1 MATITSIGGYELPTL
16 NTITD
21 EKSPSSPDSSQQ
33 IKTTTNQIGGYD
45 LPDEYGISVGEP
57 STLDKFKYGVALET
71 MLLGDLYRIGAS
83 AINAIGPTTFE
94 EEREKRE
101 KERREKIL
109 ERFTWAKDG
118 QYDNDAAVWGGR
130 TATMLVDPVYLLMP
144 WGRAAQAGKL
154 IGKGGVA
161 LAGLGAGVG
170 ATDVSVREFA
180 RSGEITPLSIGI
192 GATTGAVLSP
202 AAMGVQR
209 LLGKGLNK
217 VFPNLFK
224 DKKIKEAIN
233 ETLDGN
239 FKNKYNWNDKILNN
253 VKNISQNKNI
263 TRLHHEINNQ
273 SNLYRDFILPQERLL
288 DALSGVT
295 NKFSTSVPLTPDKV
309 TQIIGTIPG
318 SKNLKFKSLGD
329 KTLSTAPA
337 SKLKKIGKEIKDEIS
352 ANISKFLKDEPRAYS
367 NLQIEIVKQ
376 MHKNGGLT
384 SAVARAIAV
393 NVTKPALGAGGGAV
407 FGTLFTDSDEGF
419 RNFVLGGA
427 AVGMTHRVL
436 MRGGIRGIPKP
447 VQIKFGNIMKGE
459 YWVNLDRKLRIITST
474 TQQSKLSA
482 RGPVTEEFSALTFGR
497 PADTVRLDWLGRVA
511 KNQDEAIGLI
521 GSGNSIE
528 EASERQFAYFAGK
541 AYNDTVKGSSMD
553 LQSDALKIVRG
564 DIASKYS
571 QEARDLA
578 GRINNYMDEFQT
590 YYRDVGFM
598 EKEILKNYFPRKYD
612 FRIINKSEQSQE
624 EFLED
629 LTTVFMNITKKASAK
644 NKVLVGYKS
653 NGKEIRLSKPIAKN
667 ILKPTEAE
675 KAKAKEIAQG
685 FLGSIEKDY
694 SNPVIDYA
702 LKTEGKAIAGQLNTY
717 NLKLPISDHIKY
729 ERVLKGSYKDVEQVL
744 EKWMI
749 NDVGAVLTDLART
762 SVKSVEFARKFGMDG
777 KGLRTFLLR
786 LRDQYKTEG
795 FKETNGYFSPEH
807 KADVDSIRNAVNS
820 LFNRYGRQGGPT
832 AKNIGAVLS
841 TMANFNMM
849 DKVTIANIGDL
860 IQPFQNS
867 RFFVS
872 AVQGMFQNVSKQM
885 AIKHTQAAK
894 VANRNAYFSA
904 DGSSSPFTL
913 PSGQP
918 GNFMSI
924 LGKSNE
930 WFFKIIGLEAI
941 TNLSRRYAYNVGAI
955 DAHKTAQRLARKF
968 QGDSLNVRNIKDNS
982 LLADINHL
990 VKTGVIREPDANGNI
1005 RGLKEVV
1012 AFGQAKNLDDAM
1024 KNVSS
1029 QNLIDRVGLKAA
1041 DRDAIIPQ
1049 VGNRLLFT
1057 QHRDPVIRLMGQFSS
1072 WAMAKSAQTNAMI
1085 SRVENAELRTAIGM
1099 LSSLAMFGA
1108 IQDLRDYLKYGEMT
1122 TVGEL
1127 EKDPTKWLAMATQM
1141 SGNLGWLPTTV
1152 VNQVAGYGNQRPMEF
1167 FPAISVASHIA
1178 DGVAGGASGI
1188 LNKEDYDRAVRNFY
1202 EVLPAP
1208 TIRAILDRF
1217 GVPMVTY
1224 KKDYNFERQLRKNP
1238 FKADTFFKKGGLTNK
1253 IRKLFKAGE
1262 LVTPVIKEKPQ
1273 QKIKT
1278 EYQYDLNTE
1287 VDITNVSDKK
1297 ELNKIIKEGPKVV
1310 QPIIKLKPN
1319 TKNYVEESKVYNYL
1333 INEKKLSTN
1342 QALGLM
1348 ANIHGE
1354 SGFRVDADEAGDGS
1368 EGIGL
1373 FQHTYP
1379 SRKEG
1384 LLNQVPN
1391 YRVDWKGQIDY
1402 TLSEQE
1408 SKSYLQQDFKTAD
1421 SAAKYFMLNNL
1432 RPREDVIEGR
1442 LKKHNIYLQN
1452 FAEKL
1457 NFRSGGAVV
1466 RQLLNGGGSTYNVNK
1481 PKYKS
1486 TNMASSSSSS
1496 NGGGSTAR
1504 EKYIMSKNKPSV
1516 NTNKP
1521 PTEKVWD
1528 EDKIDDSTESV
1539 DYTSTPSTS
1548 DDGGVKEDLKKVYED
1563 ILEESTKP
1571 KRKKFK
1577 YGILSSDHDLFYK
1590 VGTNIPTQLNEVGDF
1605 YQEGVQVGG
1614 SIFKPLLASDGSF
1627 KDSAV
1632 VGTAGIG
1639 QDKGLMSKNIGADV
1653 GLKYVQGG
1661 TSLENPDLSAGI
1673 GYDVDENKAYAEV
1686 SKDIG
1691 TYSIPKTPFKLTPN
1705 IAVKYSEGGDWN
1717 INPNLEFSFKS
1728 GGLLDRK
1735 RS

>member
-1 MATITSIGGYELPTL
+1 
-16 NTITD
+16 
-21 EKSPSSPDSSQQ
+21 
-33 IKTTTNQIGGYD
+33 
-45 LPDEYGISVGEP
+45 
-57 STLDKFKYGVALET
+57 
-71 MLLGDLYRIGAS
+71 
-83 AINAIGPTTFE
+83 
-94 EEREKRE
+94 
-101 KERREKIL
+101 
-109 ERFTWAKDG
+109 
-118 QYDNDAAVWGGR
+118 
-130 TATMLVDPVYLLMP
+130 
-144 WGRAAQAGKL
+144 
-154 IGKGGVA
+154 
-161 LAGLGAGVG
+161 
-170 ATDVSVREFA
+170 
-180 RSGEITPLSIGI
+180 
-192 GATTGAVLSP
+192 
-202 AAMGVQR
+202 
-209 LLGKGLNK
+209 
-217 VFPNLFK
+217 
-224 DKKIKEAIN
+224 
-233 ETLDGN
+233 
-239 FKNKYNWNDKILNN
+239 
-253 VKNISQNKNI
+253 
-263 TRLHHEINNQ
+263 
-273 SNLYRDFILPQERLL
+273 
-288 DALSGVT
+288 
-295 NKFSTSVPLTPDKV
+295 
-309 TQIIGTIPG
+309 
-318 SKNLKFKSLGD
+318 
-329 KTLSTAPA
+329 
-337 SKLKKIGKEIKDEIS
+337 
-352 ANISKFLKDEPRAYS
+352 
-367 NLQIEIVKQ
+367 
-376 MHKNGGLT
+376 
-384 SAVARAIAV
+384 
-393 NVTKPALGAGGGAV
+393 
-407 FGTLFTDSDEGF
+407 
-419 RNFVLGGA
+419 
-427 AVGMTHRVL
+427 
-436 MRGGIRGIPKP
+436 
-447 VQIKFGNIMKGE
+447 
-459 YWVNLDRKLRIITST
+459 
-474 TQQSKLSA
+474 
-482 RGPVTEEFSALTFGR
+482 
-497 PADTVRLDWLGRVA
+497 
-511 KNQDEAIGLI
+511 
-521 GSGNSIE
+521 
-528 EASERQFAYFAGK
+528 
-541 AYNDTVKGSSMD
+541 
-553 LQSDALKIVRG
+553 
-564 DIASKYS
+564 
-571 QEARDLA
+571 
-578 GRINNYMDEFQT
+578 
-590 YYRDVGFM
+590 
-598 EKEILKNYFPRKYD
+598 
-612 FRIINKSEQSQE
+612 
-624 EFLED
+624 
-629 LTTVFMNITKKASAK
+629 
-644 NKVLVGYKS
+644 
-653 NGKEIRLSKPIAKN
+653 
-667 ILKPTEAE
+667 
-675 KAKAKEIAQG
+675 
-685 FLGSIEKDY
+685 
-694 SNPVIDYA
+694 
-702 LKTEGKAIAGQLNTY
+702 
-717 NLKLPISDHIKY
+717 
-729 ERVLKGSYKDVEQVL
+729 
-744 EKWMI
+744 
-749 NDVGAVLTDLART
+749 
-762 SVKSVEFARKFGMDG
+762 
-777 KGLRTFLLR
+777 
-786 LRDQYKTEG
+786 
-795 FKETNGYFSPEH
+795 
-807 KADVDSIRNAVNS
+807 
-820 LFNRYGRQGGPT
+820 
-832 AKNIGAVLS
+832 
-841 TMANFNMM
+841 
-849 DKVTIANIGDL
+849 
-860 IQPFQNS
+860 
-867 RFFVS
+867 
-872 AVQGMFQNVSKQM
+872 
-885 AIKHTQAAK
+885 
-894 VANRNAYFSA
+894 
-904 DGSSSPFTL
+904 
-913 PSGQP
+913 
-918 GNFMSI
+918 
-924 LGKSNE
+924 
-930 WFFKIIGLEAI
+930 
-941 TNLSRRYAYNVGAI
+941 
-955 DAHKTAQRLARKF
+955 
-968 QGDSLNVRNIKDNS
+968 
-982 LLADINHL
+982 
-990 VKTGVIREPDANGNI
+990 
-1005 RGLKEVV
+1005 
-1012 AFGQAKNLDDAM
+1012 
-1024 KNVSS
+1024 
-1029 QNLIDRVGLKAA
+1029 
-1041 DRDAIIPQ
+1041 
-1049 VGNRLLFT
+1049 
-1057 QHRDPVIRLMGQFSS
+1057 
-1072 WAMAKSAQTNAMI
+1072 
-1085 SRVENAELRTAIGM
+1085 M

-1548 DDGGVKEDLKKVYED
+1548 DDGGVKEDIKKVYED